1 MWKPGAAGHDENLP
15 SEGRYGPGGSTEGDY
30 FILRELE
37 QSSAT
42 QSFVADVATR

>member
-1 MWKPGAAGHDENLP
+1 MMKTFLLRADAA
-15 SEGRYGPGGSTEGDY
+15 GGSTEGDY
-30 FILRELE
+30 FILGELE